1 MQLFIFQT
9 LRSFVCKH
17 PAELVVA
24 LLLED
29 VLLAVVVVHL
39 VILEVEELCE
49 LFSVMLY
56 VLLDGVVLMLTINR
70 LLIM

>member
-1 MQLFIFQT
+1 M
-9 LRSFVCKH
+9 RSFVCKH